1 MERLREEN
9 EDLKHA
15 QDALS
20 AELERKFIEQNT
32 KQKKEYEQKLEEL
45 KKVSEENIDER
56 LDASVKRILQQNR
69 RMAEE
74 LRLHV
79 QETDELQREKKV
91 GGRTG
96 GGEVGGQSA
105 YNMEGLRCQGTI

>member
-1 MERLREEN
+1 VFSVNDIVVSDTPLLRLHPQEV
-9 EDLKHA
+9 KT
-15 QDALS
+15 

-32 KQKKEYEQKLEEL
+32 KMKKEYEQKLEEL
-45 KKVSEENIDER
+45 KKACEEDINER

-91 GGRTG
+91 
-96 GGEVGGQSA
+96 
-105 YNMEGLRCQGTI
+105 